1 MQAPPLDAGGGARRV
16 QASAIYFLVIPAKA
30 GIQGRETRRPPW
42 TPAFAGVTVEDER
55 RTAPRDRAPPL
66 GYDAESMTGP
76 TIDWQAQDWDDLVPR
91 LLLLAVSRLQRMTWR
106 GQRRGPAPGAAE
118 AEDFVNDAV
127 SKTIAGVRIW
137 NPEACTLFQ
146 HLAGVIVSDI
156 SHAAGS
162 MENRTTLR
170 ETAGSE
176 AGVSLVAD
184 VGDDAPN
191 QETVVVWRSEQ
202 RRLLDHL
209 DRVDPALRVMAEL
222 MLVQD
227 LQETAD
233 LSRAMAI
240 SAAEVANRRKRLK
253 RAVRAYL
260 TEYVS

>member
-1 MQAPPLDAGGGARRV
+1 VRGGPSDSIRKRFSDIGLSARFRARTPPLDPLPQGE
-16 QASAIYFLVIPAKA
+16 AKT
-30 GIQGRETRRPPW
+30 GPS
-42 TPAFAGVTVEDER
+42 
-55 RTAPRDRAPPL
+55 PRDRAPTVR
-66 GYDAESMTGP
+66 YDAESMTTP

-91 LLLLAVSRLQRMTWR
+91 LLLLAVSRLRRMTWR
-106 GQRRGPAPGAAE
+106 GQRRGPPPGAAE
-118 AEDFVNDAV
+118 AEDFVNDAI

-170 ETAGSE
+170 EAAGNDP
-176 AGVSLVAD
+176 GTSLIAD
-184 VGDDAPN
+184 VGDEAPD
-191 QETVVVWRSEQ
+191 QETTAVWRSEQ

-209 DRVDPALRVMAEL
+209 ARVDPALRTMAEL

-227 LQETAD
+227 MQETAD
-233 LSRAMAI
+233 LSRAMAVP
-240 SAAEVANRRKRLK
+240 AAEVANRRKRLK

-260 TEYVS
+260 TEFVA

>member
-1 MQAPPLDAGGGARRV
+1 L
-16 QASAIYFLVIPAKA
+16 FVIPAKA
-30 GIQGRETRRPPW
+30 GIHGRETRHPPR
-42 TPAFAGVTVEDER
+42 TPAFAGVTVEREGPV
-55 RTAPRDRAPPL
+55 ALPRDRARAVR
-66 GYDAESMTGP
+66 YDAESMTGP

-106 GQRRGPAPGAAE
+106 GQRRGPPPGAAE
-118 AEDFVNDAV
+118 AEDFVNDAI

-162 MENRTTLR
+162 MENRSTLR
-170 ETAGSE
+170 EAGGSDTS
-176 AGVSLVAD
+176 VSLVAE
-184 VGDDAPN
+184 VGDDAPD
-191 QETVVVWRSEQ
+191 QEAVAVWRSEQ
-202 RRLLDHL
+202 RQLLEHL
-209 DRVDPALRVMAEL
+209 DRVDPALRAMAEL

-227 LQETAD
+227 MQETGD
-233 LSRAMAI
+233 LVRVLAVP
-240 SAAEVANRRKRLK
+240 AAEIANRRKRLK